1 MRYIS
6 STYPT
11 RSAIALRQVM
21 QISLP
26 EGITKN
32 LQNTKSIVDN
42 AVNSV
47 NRNVQQAKNVV
58 IESTSQS
65 IESINQ
71 TTGMAKDTITEVASS
86 TLGNVTEKCG
96 QLLNSITNATTTLK
110 DSLQTAIQKI
120 DSLNQTLSDSIQAS
134 INSSLN
140 GWIDQHPQLVWL
152 VNHPLQSFGI
162 FLLGLF
168 LFSGLLGA
176 ISRITERFWLFILTY
191 PFKIFS
197 NIWILVSKSLQKDGD
212 KQKTESQK
220 RVTEILSRLES
231 IRQEQT
237 LLSQELESILK

>member
-1 MRYIS
+1 M
-6 STYPT
+6 
-11 RSAIALRQVM
+11 QV
-21 QISLP
+21 SLP
-26 EGITKN
+26 EDVTKK
-32 LQNTKSIVDN
+32 LQNAKSFIDN
-42 AVNSV
+42 AVDSV
-47 NRNVQQAKNVV
+47 NQNVQQAKTVV

-65 IESINQ
+65 VETINQ
-71 TTGMAKDTITEVASS
+71 TTGRARDTITEAASS
-86 TLGNVTEKCG
+86 TLGNVTEKSG
-96 QLLNSITNATTTLK
+96 QLLNSVSDATNALK

-120 DSLNQTLSDSIQAS
+120 DSLNQTLSDGIQAS

-176 ISRITERFWLFILTY
+176 ISRITEKFWLFVLTY

-197 NIWILVSKSLQKDGD
+197 NGWLLISKSLQKDD
-212 KQKTESQK
+212 DNQKTEAQK

-231 IRQEQT
+231 MRQEQT
-237 LLSQELESILK
+237 LLSQELGSLLK

>member
-1 MRYIS
+1 
-6 STYPT
+6 
-11 RSAIALRQVM
+11 M

-42 AVNSV
+42 TVSSV
-47 NRNVQQAKNVV
+47 NQNIQQTKNDF
-58 IESTSQS
+58 IENTSQS
-65 IESINQ
+65 IESISQ
-71 TTGMAKDTITEVASS
+71 TTRRAKDTITEAASS
-86 TLGNVTEKCG
+86 TLGNVTEKSG
-96 QLLNSITNATTTLK
+96 QLLNSISDATNTLK

-120 DSLNQTLSDSIQAS
+120 DSLNQTLSDGIQAS

-176 ISRITERFWLFILTY
+176 ISRITEKFWLFILTY

-197 NIWILVSKSLQKDGD
+197 NIWVLVSKSLKKDD
-212 KQKTESQK
+212 DDQKTETQK
-220 RVTEILSRLES
+220 RVAEILSRLES

>member
-1 MRYIS
+1 
-6 STYPT
+6 
-11 RSAIALRQVM
+11 M
-21 QISLP
+21 QIPLP
-26 EGITKN
+26 EDVTKN
-32 LQNTKSIVDN
+32 LQSAKSFINNAVDSANQNFQQTKS
-42 AVNSV
+42 SV
-47 NRNVQQAKNVV
+47 LEN
-58 IESTSQS
+58 TSQS
-65 IESINQ
+65 IESISQ
-71 TTGMAKDTITEVASS
+71 TTGRAKDTITEAASS
-86 TLGNVTEKCG
+86 TLGNVTEKSG
-96 QLLNSITNATTTLK
+96 QLLNSVSDATNALK

-120 DSLNQTLSDSIQAS
+120 DSLNQTLSDGIQAS

-176 ISRITERFWLFILTY
+176 ISRITEKFWLFILTY

-197 NIWILVSKSLQKDGD
+197 SSWLLISKSLQKDD
-212 KQKTESQK
+212 DNQKTEIQK

-237 LLSQELESILK
+237 SLSQELESLLK

>member
-1 MRYIS
+1 
-6 STYPT
+6 
-11 RSAIALRQVM
+11 M

-42 AVNSV
+42 TVSSV
-47 NRNVQQAKNVV
+47 NQNIQQTKNDF
-58 IESTSQS
+58 IENTSQS
-65 IESINQ
+65 IESISQ
-71 TTGMAKDTITEVASS
+71 TTRRAKDTITEAASS
-86 TLGNVTEKCG
+86 TLGNVTEKSG
-96 QLLNSITNATTTLK
+96 QLLNSVSDATNALK

-120 DSLNQTLSDSIQAS
+120 DSLNQTLSDGIQAS

-176 ISRITERFWLFILTY
+176 ISRITEKFWLFVLTY
-191 PFKIFS
+191 PFKMFS
-197 NIWILVSKSLQKDGD
+197 NSWLLISKSLQKDD
-212 KQKTESQK
+212 DNQKTEAQK
-220 RVTEILSRLES
+220 RVIEILSRLES